1 MSKEAITLKEAYVI
15 ENLRKQD
22 VTNEKLLEILNETIE
37 DWDGLIEEDDF
48 DILKSLAKADS
59 EKYTSVIQAGY
70 RVKFLTL
77 NGLINLVQLKFNK
90 EKDLDFTVHDDGISN
105 LKLDENRHSEIT
117 EFLSQNWKV
126 KKEGNTLSIRSVNS

>member
-1 MSKEAITLKEAYVI
+1 MPKEAITLKEAYVI

-48 DILKSLAKADS
+48 DILKSLAKEGS

>member
-48 DILKSLAKADS
+48 DILKSLAKEDS